1 MPELI
6 ETLRSGLQ
14 GQYDVERELGRGGM
28 STVFLA
34 RDVKH
39 DRRVALKLLR
49 PDLASVVGSDRFLQ
63 EIKLTASLNHPH
75 ILPLLDSG
83 AIDGLVYYVMPFVTG
98 GSLRGR
104 LEPGEPFDL
113 QDAMRHTRQVASAL
127 DYAHRAGVVHRDIK
141 PENILFSE
149 GLAVVADF
157 GVAKAVSTVDR
168 QTLTRSGFPV
178 GTLGYMSPEQ
188 AAGRTDLDERTDVF
202 SLACVVYEMLV
213 GDTPSGWPS
222 PEDSRLGRFLEA
234 PEDHRS
240 HLEQLPGRVEQCL
253 TRALAL
259 RAADRFQSPGEF
271 VEALATSAKG
281 RDPIPDEEMR
291 AILARAAELEAER
304 AAVLESGNRAL
315 TMGSV
320 EQVAAEVGIPPAR
333 VREAAAEV
341 RGASDSGS
349 EAARPTAREPALA
362 GLWRRNPTF
371 PRAPD
376 VSFAKERLTAE
387 RTVEGEIAE
396 TAYPEVVD
404 AIQEELGIVG
414 HVSTVGHVL
423 TWSPAS
429 QGTESRKIVITLRP
443 RDGVTALH
451 VEEQFELAGWRILM
465 PGWGAGAGGLF
476 GLAVTAM
483 LGLPEPAI
491 LVTALP
497 AAIFGALATVR
508 GMINTRAQNAS
519 PQLQR
524 VLDRLTDLVSR
535 DSAPDE
541 APDVAARISDGE
553 RTD

>member
-1 MPELI
+1 MSELI
-6 ETLRSGLQ
+6 ERLRSGLA
-14 GQYDVERELGRGGM
+14 GQYDVERELGHGGM

-34 RDVKH
+34 CDVKH
-39 DRRVALKLLR
+39 DRSVALKVLR
-49 PDLASVVGSDRFLQ
+49 PDLASAVGSDRFLR

-83 AIDGLVYYVMPFVTG
+83 TIDGLVYYVMPFVTG
-98 GSLRGR
+98 GSLRDRVERDAPLVPDEALR
-104 LEPGEPFDL
+104 L
-113 QDAMRHTRQVASAL
+113 ARQVASAL

-141 PENILFSE
+141 PENILFSD

-157 GVAKAVSTVDR
+157 GVARAVSSVDR

-213 GDTPSGWPS
+213 GETPAGWPS
-222 PEDSRLGRFLEA
+222 LEDSRLGRFFEA
-234 PEDHRS
+234 PADHRS
-240 HLEQLPGRVEQCL
+240 HLDRLPGRVEQCL

-259 RAADRFQSPGEF
+259 RAADRFQSPGGF
-271 VEALATSAKG
+271 VEALAAAAEG
-281 RDPIPDEEMR
+281 IDPVPEEEMR
-291 AILARAAELEAER
+291 AILARASELEAER
-304 AAVLESGNRAL
+304 VVGFESASRAL

-349 EAARPTAREPALA
+349 EAARPAAREPALA
-362 GLWRRNPTF
+362 HLWRRNPTF
-371 PRAPD
+371 PGAPD
-376 VSFAKERLTAE
+376 VSFAKDRLTAE

-414 HVSTVGHVL
+414 HVSTIGHVI

-443 RDGVTALH
+443 RAGVTDLH
-451 VEEQFELAGWRILM
+451 VEEKIEMAGWRLFA
-465 PGWGAGAGGLF
+465 PSWGAAAGAIF
-476 GLAVTAM
+476 GFAIAAA
-483 LGLPEPAI
+483 LGLQEEAI

-497 AAIFGALATVR
+497 GGIFGALATVR
-508 GMINTRAQNAS
+508 GMINTKAQTAR

-524 VLDRLTDLVSR
+524 VLDRLSEVVQR
-535 DSAPDE
+535 EE
-541 APDVAARISDGE
+541 APNVDPAPLHE
-553 RTD
+553 R